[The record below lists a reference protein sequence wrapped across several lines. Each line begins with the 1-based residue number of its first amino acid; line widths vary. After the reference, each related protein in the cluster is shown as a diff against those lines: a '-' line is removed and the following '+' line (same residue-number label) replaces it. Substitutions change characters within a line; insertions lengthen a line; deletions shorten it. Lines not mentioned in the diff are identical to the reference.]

1 MTLLAVN
8 GLETTFFTREGEVRA
23 VDGASFTVE
32 RGQVLCLVGESGSGK
47 SVAALSILGLVPN
60 PPGRITKGSILWHG
74 EEDLVRASE
83 RRLRELRGNR
93 IAMVF
98 QDPMSSL
105 NPYLS
110 VGTQLIEVLELHRGM
125 GRREAEKHAIRALGE
140 VAIPAPESRLRQ
152 HPHELSGGMRQRVM
166 IAIAL
171 ACEPELLIADEPT
184 TALDVTVQAQILD
197 LLDDLR
203 QQRGLGVLF
212 ITHDLGVVS
221 RMAERVAVMYAGR
234 IVEEG
239 HVDEVLVRPRHPY
252 AEALRRSTLR
262 LTGERLPKLPELA
275 GLPPSPFARSAGC
288 AFEPRCA
295 LGVEAC
301 RSVAPEERGLTL
313 FGRSHRVRC
322 HVVLAEK
329 EGG

>member
-98 QDPMSSL
+98 QDPMSYL

-252 AEALRRSTLR
+252 SEALRRSTLR

-275 GLPPSPFARSAGC
+275 GLPPSPFARAAGC

-295 LGVEAC
+295 LAVEAC

-322 HVVLAEK
+322 HVVPAEK